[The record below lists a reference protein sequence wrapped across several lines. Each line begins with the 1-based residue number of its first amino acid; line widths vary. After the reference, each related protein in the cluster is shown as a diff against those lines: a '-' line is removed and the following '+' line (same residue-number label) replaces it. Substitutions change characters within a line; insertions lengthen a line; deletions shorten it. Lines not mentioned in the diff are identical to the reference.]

1 MALLDENGVL
11 VLWEEIKAL
20 IATKTVTTLPDDNIV
35 EVDMMYF
42 LGEVK
47 EVTVGFPEKAN
58 MGDMV
63 FVSFKTGA
71 TIPEISITTENHA
84 GLDDINLKANYYY
97 ELIGLWNGSAWAFVK
112 YEVSL

>member
-1 MALLDENGVL
+1 MAFLDEKGVL
-11 VLWEEIKAL
+11 TLWDEIKAL
-20 IATKTVTTLPDDNIV
+20 MATKAVTELPDNNIV
-35 EVDMMYF
+35 EVDKMYF

-63 FVSFKTGA
+63 FVSFKTGE
-71 TIPEISITTENHA
+71 TIPEMSITTANHV
-84 GLDDINLKANYYY
+84 GLDDINLKANCYY